1 MTKVEKIER
10 GVKIPIE
17 KIHPNP
23 WNPNVTSERQQ
34 KAIAESLQEY
44 SQVLEVVVRP
54 HPEIEGEYQIID
66 GEHRFQESDSYIYAN
81 VLHGIADADAK
92 KLTIVLNE
100 TRGEADKIKLSG
112 LLEEIKL
119 DLGEDLIIALPY
131 EQGELDEL
139 LQLADIDWDDYND
152 DPPPDDE
159 EKEDDEWVSISCR
172 LPKDAYDVLLQA
184 KDLVS
189 EESTLHKDKAIAWGQ
204 VIERLSAD
212 YLAR

>member
-10 GVKIPIE
+10 GVKIPIT

-66 GEHRFQESDSYIYAN
+66 GEHRFQESDDYIYAN

-119 DLGEDLIIALPY
+119 DLGDDLIIALPY

-139 LQLADIDWDDYND
+139 LQLADIDWDNYND
-152 DPPPDDE
+152 DPPPGNE

-184 KDLVS
+184 KDLIS
-189 EESTLHKDKAIAWGQ
+189 EESALHKDKAIAWGQ
-204 VIERLSAD
+204 VLERLSAD